1 MAKTLT
7 GTVSQVIG
15 PVIDVHFP
23 AGRLPAINNALT
35 VPIGD
40 KTLTVFV
47 STASPY
53 KFCGPVLTA
62 IGKSPVGSGLE
73 LLDQLHEATGVPVPR
88 RLAVLRGK
96 PRRFDKTVEKQAME
110 TAVLDFLK

>member
-1 MAKTLT
+1 MEQYRRA
-7 GTVSQVIG
+7 SS
-15 PVIDVHFP
+15 
-23 AGRLPAINNALT
+23 
-35 VPIGD
+35 D

-62 IGKSPVGSGLE
+62 IRE
-73 LLDQLHEATGVPVPR
+73 NACRQLDWSCWTSFTRPPACRCPSVWR
-88 RLAVLRGK
+88 RCRGK